1 MNFEKSTTFVYIEN
15 YIFLK
20 SYINSSFYLNKY
32 RTKIEESG
40 NYLINGIVCN
50 KMNNNIIVN
59 FLPNSDSKLEKRK
72 FNLGIKE
79 ELNLFKIY
87 FKDVLNKNEV
97 VPVFV
102 KFSENI
108 NDNILVN
115 LKLKNY
121 LLNAVSYADNL
132 IEEI

>member
-1 MNFEKSTTFVYIEN
+1 MNFENNGTFVYIEN

-20 SYINSSFYLNKY
+20 SYINSSFYLDKY
-32 RTKIEESG
+32 RSKIEESG
-40 NYLINGIVCN
+40 GYLINGIVCN
-50 KMNNNIIVN
+50 KMSNSIIVN

-87 FKDVLNKNEV
+87 FKDVLNKNEII
-97 VPVFV
+97 PLFV

-121 LLNAVSYADNL
+121 LLYAVSYADNL
-132 IEEI
+132 IEEV